1 MVKEFQVNKS
11 IMIFKINIVKLI
23 DKYQKPIKLSV
34 TPNFLK
40 TYFKELKKFA
50 VKISA
55 KINRQ
60 KICSN
65 HINFWDQTFEVIPK
79 CIKFQNGHG
88 NFKNLTINV
97 VSF

>member
-65 HINFWDQTFEVIPK
+65 HINF
-79 CIKFQNGHG
+79 
-88 NFKNLTINV
+88 
-97 VSF
+97 